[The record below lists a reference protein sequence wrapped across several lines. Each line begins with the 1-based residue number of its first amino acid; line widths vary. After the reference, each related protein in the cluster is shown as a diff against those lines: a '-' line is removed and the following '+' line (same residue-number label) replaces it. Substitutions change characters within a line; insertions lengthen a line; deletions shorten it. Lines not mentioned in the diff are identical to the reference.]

1 MNKNIHFKPMGV
13 GPIEPHFI
21 LCLYVCMFVIFSF
34 ILDSHPSFILAIEG
48 LHIYFVDDTREGMV
62 RDD

>member
-1 MNKNIHFKPMGV
+1 MGV